1 MVFDPHTPIT
11 TFLSLAACPYLS
23 LDQQVEISTSDET
36 ATPLVEV
43 GILSKCALP
52 YIRHILAV
60 SPQGCNRVNA
70 ASSLG
75 KHLRGFQKR

>member
-1 MVFDPHTPIT
+1 MV
-11 TFLSLAACPYLS
+11 
-23 LDQQVEISTSDET
+23 ISSSNET

-43 GILSKCALP
+43 GILSKCAMP
-52 YIRHILAV
+52 YNRHILAV

-75 KHLRGFQKR
+75 NHLSGFQKR